1 MSELG
6 SDKNWLELGHVF
18 PEQHSFTRVSHYIYS
33 VLPVSIHEYYVDNI
47 ITNMSFPFNLKCK
60 EVVNKNRVDSSASQ
74 RADLPSYIYFISK
87 FWFRKQ
93 RKSFWTA
100 ISSIRTQGSL
110 SDFHLSLIQM
120 GETKAGNGMVKLKL
134 SKRTIVWSH
143 ARIVSE
149 HNPIHLN
156 QAIKWIKMQL

>member
-6 SDKNWLELGHVF
+6 SDENWLELGHVF
-18 PEQHSFTRVSHYIYS
+18 PEQENIHSCFIFYILCS
-33 VLPVSIHEYYVDNI
+33 VLLPVSIHKYYVDNI

-60 EVVNKNRVDSSASQ
+60 EVVKQEPGRKFSLTDWIYYLLSSQFFLSFGSENSGRVSEQQYHQSG
-74 RADLPSYIYFISK
+74 LK
-87 FWFRKQ
+87 V
-93 RKSFWTA
+93 
-100 ISSIRTQGSL
+100 SL

-120 GETKAGNGMVKLKL
+120 GETKAGNGMEKLKL

-143 ARIVSE
+143 ARILSE

-156 QAIKWIKMQL
+156 QAIK